1 MNAAENPIPIVAAAT
16 TDLGG
21 IPQMIQAICAQGAVK
36 HATYH
41 VISGTNSGTAVPFVR
56 TNYPQEWISY
66 YLLNNL
72 MAVDP
77 VVSHGQDAKSS
88 YFWASLPVSNT
99 ASRMMKKAH
108 EFGLSLDGY
117 SVPTVDVGPY
127 RGLFSLSPAQETDPT
142 AWRAFIEANKADIEK
157 IAYKIHRLARLEI
170 DPYEGYAKALS
181 RREVECLKLI
191 AAGKTYTEIAAIF
204 DISEHTVRSYC
215 RALRLKL
222 NCSTLAQAVAKACA
236 VKII

>member
-1 MNAAENPIPIVAAAT
+1 MAT
-16 TDLGG
+16 ATSDLGS
-21 IPQMIQAICAQGAVK
+21 IHQIIQDICACSTVK
-36 HATYH
+36 NATYH
-41 VISGTNSGTAVPFVR
+41 MITSTNSGLSVPFVK
-56 TNYPQEWISY
+56 TTYPQEWISY

-77 VVSHGQDAKSS
+77 IVSHGQDAKGPF
-88 YFWASLPVSNT
+88 FWAELPVSNS

-117 SVPTVDVGPY
+117 TVPTVDVGPY
-127 RGLFSLSPAQETDPT
+127 RGLFSLCPEQNADPME
-142 AWRAFIEANKADIEK
+142 WRAFVDRNKADIEK
-157 IAYKIHRLARLEI
+157 IAYKIHSLARVQI

-181 RREVECLKLI
+181 RREVECLQLI
-191 AAGKTYTEIAAIF
+191 AGGKTHTEMAAILG
-204 DISEHTVRSYC
+204 ISEHTVRSYC

-236 VKII
+236 LGII